1 VRGAHTR
8 SSVCVGGVSLPF
20 EPSQS
25 RDNRK
30 YNIGP
35 ETKEEYM
42 RTGTRILLVEDDRA
56 IAGFV
61 EPELEH
67 LGFLV
72 RCAYDGVSGLEEA
85 GRFGPSLI
93 VLDIMLP
100 GLDGVGVLKRLREGG
115 SRVPVIMLTA
125 RDTTLDKVHSLD
137 RGADDYLT
145 KPFDIE
151 ELLARIRALLRRA
164 EGDEI
169 LRVAGL
175 EINTSTR
182 EVRREER
189 EIELTTR
196 EYELL
201 EFMARNPRRVLSRE
215 LLLSRVWDEELG
227 LTTNVV
233 DVYVGYLRRKV
244 DAPGEEKLI
253 RTVRGAGYALK
264 GG

>member
-1 VRGAHTR
+1 
-8 SSVCVGGVSLPF
+8 
-20 EPSQS
+20 
-25 RDNRK
+25 
-30 YNIGP
+30 
-35 ETKEEYM
+35 M
-42 RTGTRILLVEDDRA
+42 RPGTRILLVEDDRS

-67 LGFLV
+67 LGFKV
-72 RCAYDGVSGLEEA
+72 RCAYDGVAALEEA
-85 GRFGPSLI
+85 RKFGPALI

-100 GLDGVGVLKRLREGG
+100 GLDGVGVLKRLRQEGNK
-115 SRVPVIMLTA
+115 VPLIMLTA

-169 LRVAGL
+169 LRVADL

-182 EVRREER
+182 EVRRKER
-189 EIELTTR
+189 EIELTAR

-201 EFMARNPRRVLSRE
+201 AFMARNPRRVLSRD
-215 LLLSRVWDEELG
+215 LLLSRVWDEEFG
-227 LTTNVV
+227 LTPNLV
-233 DVYVGYLRRKV
+233 DVYVSYLRRKV
-244 DAPGEEKLI
+244 DTPGGEKLI
-253 RTVRGAGYALK
+253 RTVRGAGYALRRA
-264 GG
+264 

>member
-1 VRGAHTR
+1 
-8 SSVCVGGVSLPF
+8 
-20 EPSQS
+20 
-25 RDNRK
+25 
-30 YNIGP
+30 
-35 ETKEEYM
+35 M
-42 RTGTRILLVEDDRA
+42 RPGTRILLVEDDRS
-56 IAGFV
+56 IASFV
-61 EPELEH
+61 EPELER

-72 RCAYDGVSGLEEA
+72 QCAYNGFTGLEEA
-85 GRFGPSLI
+85 GRFGPALI

-115 SRVPVIMLTA
+115 NRVPVIMLTA

-145 KPFDIE
+145 KPFEVE

-169 LRVAGL
+169 LRVADL

-201 EFMARNPRRVLSRE
+201 EFMAQNPRRVLSRE

-264 GG
+264 GA

>member
-1 VRGAHTR
+1 MRP
-8 SSVCVGGVSLPF
+8 GG
-20 EPSQS
+20 
-25 RDNRK
+25 
-30 YNIGP
+30 
-35 ETKEEYM
+35 
-42 RTGTRILLVEDDRA
+42 RILLVEDDRS
-56 IAGFV
+56 IVGFV
-61 EPELEH
+61 EPELER
-67 LGFLV
+67 LGLLV
-72 RCAYDGVSGLEEA
+72 RCAYDGVAALEEA
-85 GRFGPSLI
+85 QKFGPALI

-137 RGADDYLT
+137 CGADDYLT

-151 ELLARIRALLRRA
+151 ELIARIRALLRRA

-169 LRVAGL
+169 LRVADL

-201 EFMARNPRRVLSRE
+201 EFMAQNPRRVLSRD
-215 LLLSRVWDEELG
+215 LLLSRVWDEEFD

-264 GG
+264 GA

>member
-1 VRGAHTR
+1 
-8 SSVCVGGVSLPF
+8 
-20 EPSQS
+20 
-25 RDNRK
+25 
-30 YNIGP
+30 
-35 ETKEEYM
+35 M
-42 RTGTRILLVEDDRA
+42 VEDDRS
-56 IAGFV
+56 IVGFV
-61 EPELEH
+61 EPELER
-67 LGFLV
+67 LGLLV
-72 RCAYDGVSGLEEA
+72 RCAYDGVAALEEA
-85 GRFGPSLI
+85 QKFGPALI

-137 RGADDYLT
+137 CGADDYLT

-151 ELLARIRALLRRA
+151 ELIARIRALLRRA

-169 LRVAGL
+169 LRVADL

-201 EFMARNPRRVLSRE
+201 EFMAQNPRRVLSRD
-215 LLLSRVWDEELG
+215 LLLSRVWDEEFD

-264 GG
+264 GA